1 MIPLVYPSD
10 RSYGVGTKYKI
21 YITVSKF
28 IVKNRI
34 NVKNNDSTKSIFL
47 RFKLIVSLSNVY
59 SNVTARYVLHRKS
72 AVKKYYGRDLL

>member
-34 NVKNNDSTKSIFL
+34 NVKNNDSNVRIVAGASGRLSSL
-47 RFKLIVSLSNVY
+47 REEVE
-59 SNVTARYVLHRKS
+59 RMRE
-72 AVKKYYGRDLL
+72 RERERERRMRE